1 MLYPKNRKKALDPA
15 LFKNPTNEY
24 RGAPFWAWNCQLE
37 EKELLR
43 QLDVFKEMGFGG
55 GHIHVRTGMATPYL
69 SKEYLDLVE
78 ACMKKARRNK
88 MLTWLYDEDRWPS
101 GAAGGLVT
109 KDERFRSR
117 YIVVTTRP
125 YTGDEGTRVSRS
137 GAQGVRTG
145 QGDLLACYD
154 VMLDADGCL
163 ASYRRI
169 DEQDEAAGTKWYVYK
184 EIASESAWFNNQSY
198 VDTLNPAAMQRFID
212 ITYEAYNNRPEIK
225 KEFGKSINS
234 MFTDEPQFPHK
245 QQLPTPHSQSDVVL
259 PWTDDLDDTFAAAYG
274 ERLLDHLPEILWEMP
289 EGVSVIRYQWHD
301 HVAERFASAF
311 ADQCGAWCRQHGLKL
326 TGHMMEE
333 PSLHSQTA
341 ALGEAMRS
349 YRAFDLPG
357 IDMLCDGI
365 EITTAKQT
373 QSAVHQFGCEG
384 MASELY
390 GVTGWDF
397 DFRGHKFQGDWQAA
411 LGVTVR
417 VPHLSWVSMKGE
429 AKRDYP
435 ASISYQSPW
444 WTEYRY
450 VEDHFAR
457 VNTAM
462 TRGKPCVKIGVI
474 HPIESYWLHYGPASQ
489 TEIIR
494 GRLGGQFHNI
504 TNWLLRGS
512 CDFNFISESL
522 LPIQNQKGGAPLKVG
537 KMAYDVIVV
546 PDCETLRASTLERLE
561 AFRKAGGQLIFLG
574 DAPQYEDAKPS
585 DRGRALYEQ
594 SMALP
599 FDRLALLNALEPYRT
614 VSLKQWNGNLHNDYV
629 YQMRQDGDNRWLF
642 VATLSKTGNV
652 DICRPRH
659 LVIEVNGTWK
669 PTVYN
674 TLDGTIAPLAATHQ
688 EGKTVLSVSMQEQD
702 SLLLFLEPCEATGI
716 TVDAPA
722 AKTYHPLHIP
732 EEVAFTLSEPN
743 VLLLDKAE
751 FALDDGEWQPKQEL
765 LRADNALRRM
775 AGIPERGGESV
786 PQPWSVPKEEIT
798 HKARLRFT
806 VNTDIRV
813 TNPVLAL
820 EDADI
825 ARITVNGKPVNN
837 KPHGY
842 YVDKSIGKISLP
854 PLHKGENTIEVELP
868 FGRTTSIEW
877 CYLLGRFG
885 VTVVGA
891 TRRLTAAPQTLGF
904 DSITGQGLAHYGGIV
919 TYEIPVETKGGEL
932 IVETPHYRAAVIKV
946 ALDGED
952 RGHIA
957 YQPYRLSLGTP
968 AAGKHTVSLSLFISR
983 QNAFGHVHHANQHGI
998 KWYGPN
1004 AWRSEGNEWTESYRL
1019 YPEGLLSTPIISES
1033 EE

>member
-1 MLYPKNRKKALDPA
+1 MLYPKKRSKTLDPA
-15 LFKNPTNEY
+15 LFKNPTSEY
-24 RGAPFWAWNCQLE
+24 RGTPFWAWNCQLE

-43 QLDVFKEMGFGG
+43 QLDVLKEMGFGG

-69 SKEYLDLVE
+69 SKEYLDLV
-78 ACMKKARRNK
+78 ASCLKKARRNK

-117 YIVVTTRP
+117 YIVITTKP

-145 QGDLLACYD
+145 QGDLLAVYD
-154 VMLDADGCL
+154 VVLDEEGCL

-169 DEQDEAAGTKWYVYK
+169 AETDEMVGVKWYVYK

-198 VDTLNPAAMQRFID
+198 IDTLNPEAMQRFIE

-225 KEFGKSINS
+225 KEFGKSIPS
-234 MFTDEPQFPHK
+234 IFTDEPQFPHK
-245 QQLPTPHSQSDVVL
+245 QQLPTPHSLNDVIL

-274 ERLLDHLPEILWEMP
+274 EKLLDHLPELLWELP
-289 EGVSVIRYQWHD
+289 EGVSVIRYQFHD
-301 HVAERFASAF
+301 HVAERFAAAF
-311 ADQCGAWCRQHGLKL
+311 ADQCGGWCREHGLKL

-357 IDMLCDGI
+357 IDMLCNNL

-373 QSAVHQFGCEG
+373 QSAVHQYGYEG
-384 MASELY
+384 MTSELY

-397 DFRGHKFQGDWQAA
+397 DFRGHKYQGDWQAA

-417 VPHLSWVSMKGE
+417 VPHLAWVSMKGE

-435 ASISYQSPW
+435 ASINYQSPW

-450 VEDHFAR
+450 VEDHYAR
-457 VNTAM
+457 VNTAL
-462 TRGKPCVKIGVI
+462 TRGKPCVRIGVV

-494 GRLGGQFHNI
+494 GRLGAQFYDI

-512 CDFNFISESL
+512 CDFNFICESL
-522 LPIQNQKGGAPLKVG
+522 LPDQCHRGGAPLKVG

-546 PDCETLRASTLERLE
+546 PDCETLRSTTLERLE

-574 DAPQYEDAKPS
+574 SAPKYENAIPS
-585 DRGRALYEQ
+585 DRGRALYEK
-594 SMALP
+594 STVLP
-599 FDRLALLNALEPYRT
+599 FNKLALMEALKPYRT
-614 VSLKQWNGNLHNDYV
+614 VALKQWNGHLHNDYF
-629 YQMRQDGDNRWLF
+629 YQMRIDGDNRWLF
-642 VATLSKTGNV
+642 VANATKPGLV
-652 DICRPRH
+652 DVCRPRH
-659 LVIEVNGTWK
+659 LEIEVNGTWK

-674 TLDGTIAPLAATHQ
+674 TLDGTTAPMEARHRNGLTCM
-688 EGKTVLSVSMQEQD
+688 TVMMQEQD
-702 SLLLFLEPCEATGI
+702 SLLLLLEPCAAADI
-716 TVDAPA
+716 TVAKAPSA
-722 AKTYHPLHIP
+722 SYKPLPIT

-765 LRADNALRRM
+765 LRADNVLRAM
-775 AGIPERGGESV
+775 AGFAPRGGESV
-786 PQPWSVPKEEIT
+786 PQPWSVPKEKLVHT
-798 HKARLRFT
+798 ARLRFT
-806 VNTDIRV
+806 INTDIRI

-820 EDADI
+820 EDADV
-825 ARITVNGKPVNN
+825 AKITVNGVEVNN

-842 YVDKSIGKISLP
+842 YVDKSIGKVSLP
-854 PLHKGENTIEVELP
+854 PLHKGENSIQIVVP
-868 FGRTTSIEW
+868 FGATTNIEW

-885 VTVVGA
+885 VCVSGA
-891 TRRLTAAPQTLGF
+891 ARRLTAAPQKLGF
-904 DSITGQGLAHYGGIV
+904 DSITGMGLAHYGGVV
-919 TYEIPVETKGGEL
+919 TYQIPVESHGGEL
-932 IVETPHYRAAVIKV
+932 VVEVPHYRAAVIKV
-946 ALDGED
+946 AIDGED
-952 RGHIA
+952 KGYIA
-957 YQPYRLSLGTP
+957 YQPYRLSLGKVP
-968 AAGKHTVSLSLFISR
+968 AGQHTVALSLFISR
-983 QNAFGHVHHANQHGI
+983 QNAFGHVHHANHQNVG
-998 KWYGPN
+998 WYGPN
-1004 AWRSEGNEWTESYRL
+1004 AWRSEGRDWTESYRL
-1019 YPEGLLSTPIISES
+1019 EPEGLLSAPIISEAK
-1033 EE
+1033 